1 MMLTKKQYVEK
12 LNWGD
17 IVYAD
22 KLEDWISQAF
32 CDTLWFFN
40 TGELDYSMQRLDYEK
55 EVLLDEMK

>member
-22 KLEDWISQAF
+22 KLEDWVSQASAIHCGSLTQVNWTTVCKDLIMKRKF
-32 CDTLWFFN
+32 CL
-40 TGELDYSMQRLDYEK
+40 
-55 EVLLDEMK
+55 MK